1 LLKQLELVEAQAQGA
16 MERMRDGY
24 QRQFGEDFE
33 QFPQFADLPAPKTSF
48 KPRTP
53 AGGKPAAGG
62 LNAAEQAELDQ
73 LRKRF
78 GK

>member
-1 LLKQLELVEAQAQGA
+1 

-33 QFPQFADLPAPKTSF
+33 QFPQFADLPAPKSTF
-48 KPRTP
+48 KPK
-53 AGGKPAAGG
+53 GSAAGG